1 MYNPLCDLL
10 AETPAGTPVVELMMN
25 GEDVSRVE
33 TFERYD
39 RKTGLVYFTNS
50 DNSTFV
56 AVCDRIDMIEFE
68 GNIVDWDDADESSDC

>member
-1 MYNPLCDLL
+1 MYNPLCELL
-10 AETPAGTPVVELMMN
+10 EETPCGTPVVELMMN

-56 AVCDRIDMIEFE
+56 AVCNRIDMIEFQ
-68 GNIVDWDDADESSDC
+68 GNNDDEDEESSDY